1 MLNARVFTLRVLP
14 NQDGVNILVGSLVT
28 LDGKTR
34 TDVGKEVEGPT
45 ESQVQGNVA
54 LADCN
59 SRQRMFYPKIAD
71 ILTGGSERTW
81 MYATRQGP

>member
-1 MLNARVFTLRVLP
+1 MLDTRVFTLRVLP

-34 TDVGKEVEGPT
+34 TDVGKEVESPT
-45 ESQVQGNVA
+45 EGQVKGNMA

-59 SRQRMFYPKIAD
+59 SRQRMFYPNITDA
-71 ILTGGSERTW
+71 LTGGSERTW
-81 MYATRQGP
+81 VYATRQGP